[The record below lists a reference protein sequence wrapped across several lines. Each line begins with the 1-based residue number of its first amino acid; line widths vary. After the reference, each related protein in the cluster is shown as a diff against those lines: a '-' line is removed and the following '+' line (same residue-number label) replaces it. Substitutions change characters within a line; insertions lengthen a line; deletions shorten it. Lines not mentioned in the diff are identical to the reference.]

1 MELKNQAEIIRQ
13 HKLFIQNICRSEVV
27 WGLENKEGMAISN
40 SWEYVNDKGDAIGLI
55 CFWSQKASAVSCA
68 KDEWHDYQPIEIPLY
83 DFIEIYCLGLANDG
97 FMAGTDFDVSMYGFE
112 IDPLDLILEI
122 NEELITQQKTIK
134 LKNYP
139 TMQSLVDEI
148 EDLLN
153 G

>member
-1 MELKNQAEIIRQ
+1 
-13 HKLFIQNICRSEVV
+13 
-27 WGLENKEGMAISN
+27 MAISN
-40 SWEYVNDKGDAIGLI
+40 SWDYVNDKGDAIGLI
-55 CFWSQKASAVSCA
+55 CFWSQKASAASCA
-68 KDEWHDYQPIEIPLY
+68 KDEWYDYHPIAISLC

-97 FMAGTDFDVSMYGFE
+97 FMVGTDFDVSMYGCE

-122 NEELITQQKTIK
+122 NEELITQKKTIK

-139 TMQSLVDEI
+139 NMQSLINEI